1 MFITL
6 EGIEGSGK
14 TTQAARLVERLHA
27 EGFPARRTRE
37 PGGTPLA
44 DAMRALL
51 LRPEP
56 VLRALADAELVPARD
71 ASEEAASPESVL
83 PETEL
88 FLLSAARA
96 QHVARIHAWLEAG
109 EHVVCDRFADATLA
123 YQGYGR
129 GLDLDMIRGVER
141 VATGGLAPELTLL
154 LDLPAEEGQ
163 RRKHPALVR
172 SLNQLSLFAPGT
184 RVEKGPRRREREQAK
199 GGEWN
204 RLDQEALP
212 FHKCVRE
219 GYLALAAEEPKR
231 WVVLDATQPPDAL
244 AEQVWQAV
252 AARLTFA

>member
-14 TTQAARLVERLHA
+14 TTQAARLVERLCA
-27 EGFPARRTRE
+27 EGFAARRTRE

-51 LRPEP
+51 LHPEP
-56 VLRALADAELVPARD
+56 ALHALEAEELVPPRETSED
-71 ASEEAASPESVL
+71 AAGPETVL

-88 FLLSAARA
+88 FLLSAARV
-96 QHVARIHAWLEAG
+96 QHVVRIRAWLEAG

-129 GLDLDMIRGVER
+129 GLDLDMIRAVGR
-141 VATGGLAPELTLL
+141 VATGGLTPDLTLL

-163 RRKHPALVR
+163 RRKHPALLR
-172 SLNQLSLFAPGT
+172 SLGQLNLFESGA
-184 RVEKGPRRREREQAK
+184 RAEKGPRHREREQAQ

-212 FHKCVRE
+212 FHERVRD
-219 GYLALAAEEPKR
+219 GYLALAAAEPER
-231 WVVLDATQPPDAL
+231 WVVLDAGLLPDAL
-244 AEQVWQAV
+244 AERIWAAV
-252 AARLTFA
+252 APRLRRA